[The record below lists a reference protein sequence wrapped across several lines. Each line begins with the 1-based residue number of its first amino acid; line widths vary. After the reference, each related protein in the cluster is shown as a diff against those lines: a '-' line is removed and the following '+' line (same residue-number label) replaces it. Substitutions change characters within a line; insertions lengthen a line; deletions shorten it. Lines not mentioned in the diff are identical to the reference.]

1 MRKKDYQKPAT
12 KVVQVKQL
20 HMLNASPY
28 AVQTSGSRN
37 QLSDGTDELGWN
49 E

>member
-1 MRKKDYQKPAT
+1 MKKRIYEKPTT

-37 QLSDGTDELGWN
+37 QLSDGTDDLGWN